1 MRDEKCL
8 SFSLSSLSPP
18 TQRAVAR
25 KTNRGEFS
33 HVVRAQVWPDLVL
46 VISVLVRGEWEE
58 DYINKQPVSH
68 R

>member
-33 HVVRAQVWPDLVL
+33 HVVRAQVWSV
-46 VISVLVRGEWEE
+46 VIISVLVRGEWEE

-68 R
+68 S